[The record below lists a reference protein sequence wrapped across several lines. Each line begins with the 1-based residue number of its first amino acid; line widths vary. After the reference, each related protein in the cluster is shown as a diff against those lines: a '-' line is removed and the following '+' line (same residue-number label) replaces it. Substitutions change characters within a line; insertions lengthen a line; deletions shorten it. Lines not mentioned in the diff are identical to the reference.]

1 MSSAVR
7 LHYHHSLDTPLPIR
21 AVEGVVRLKGWCFA
35 DGGDAHPFVQLRVGD
50 LRLTAPT
57 GTQRDD
63 VAGAFPSFP
72 QAAHSGFELSGH
84 LPAGLSVAE
93 LWAGRDGFGWER
105 LRSFSVY
112 AEAAVLHGAIDLP
125 LEKEITTNRTIDGW
139 CFHPQREIV
148 ELWLHYG
155 TGRVRCRQYGHD
167 RADVGRQFPHL
178 PQARLCGFS
187 SEAVLN
193 PGEGR
198 IRLCAVDRAGG
209 RYFCETDHHVRL
221 LPPPSV
227 HASDDVRLDGRA
239 LFQAFSSRQASLP
252 RLRVLLAA
260 DPAGDTAHLEKVSAA
275 LEALPGE
282 NWLIFLN
289 VGTTPPSESLRSLA
303 AAHPRVVLG
312 PAPAPDPLAWDFRLA
327 PDEIPDIHG
336 LMAALL
342 AVAEQPGLAAV
353 YGDFTSGEKRE
364 LHRLPRWSADLAL
377 AGGLDGTAPVLLVG
391 GGWPASPAVLPPL
404 VALAAARAKVVHL
417 PAILSHRPGGPAKS
431 LASWLPGLAAMR
443 PGLRPALASGPDRI
457 AYTAGERFQL
467 PSITAMV
474 LGDSAA
480 LPALKQAF
488 LGEVDDWL
496 AVGPAPSPAE
506 LTAAA
511 RHASGELVL
520 FLSPGTRPASVRPIE
535 QLAVQLA
542 GAPGSAVV
550 PLLLDERFAPWSEA
564 DFLSARTRA
573 VLQDFDPG
581 FPAWTDRALALFTR
595 QTAYFALPGLL
606 IGRDRLHGLGGLDK
620 LYESPAGALL
630 DLAFRLRAAGTPPV
644 VCAEARLV
652 ARPGPGEISAFEE
665 TLLLDRWDRDEH
677 NPRRV
682 RPLVATEVM
691 A

>member
-1 MSSAVR
+1 
-7 LHYHHSLDTPLPIR
+7 
-21 AVEGVVRLKGWCFA
+21 
-35 DGGDAHPFVQLRVGD
+35 
-50 LRLTAPT
+50 
-57 GTQRDD
+57 
-63 VAGAFPSFP
+63 
-72 QAAHSGFELSGH
+72 
-84 LPAGLSVAE
+84 
-93 LWAGRDGFGWER
+93 
-105 LRSFSVY
+105 
-112 AEAAVLHGAIDLP
+112 
-125 LEKEITTNRTIDGW
+125 
-139 CFHPQREIV
+139 
-148 ELWLHYG
+148 
-155 TGRVRCRQYGHD
+155 
-167 RADVGRQFPHL
+167 
-178 PQARLCGFS
+178 
-187 SEAVLN
+187 
-193 PGEGR
+193 
-198 IRLCAVDRAGG
+198 
-209 RYFCETDHHVRL
+209 
-221 LPPPSV
+221 
-227 HASDDVRLDGRA
+227 
-239 LFQAFSSRQASLP
+239 
-252 RLRVLLAA
+252 
-260 DPAGDTAHLEKVSAA
+260 
-275 LEALPGE
+275 
-282 NWLIFLN
+282 
-289 VGTTPPSESLRSLA
+289 
-303 AAHPRVVLG
+303 
-312 PAPAPDPLAWDFRLA
+312 
-327 PDEIPDIHG
+327 
-336 LMAALL
+336 
-342 AVAEQPGLAAV
+342 
-353 YGDFTSGEKRE
+353 
-364 LHRLPRWSADLAL
+364 
-377 AGGLDGTAPVLLVG
+377 
-391 GGWPASPAVLPPL
+391 
-404 VALAAARAKVVHL
+404 
-417 PAILSHRPGGPAKS
+417 
-431 LASWLPGLAAMR
+431 
-443 PGLRPALASGPDRI
+443 
-457 AYTAGERFQL
+457 
-467 PSITAMV
+467 V